1 MFNSLSIIVI
11 EHSTTGTIMNKNL
24 VITALGND
32 KPGIVNELSK
42 AILDH
47 GGNITESRMMVLGGE
62 FAIML
67 LITGNQENIEKVNA
81 AIESIGKSLELT
93 LIAKETQPQEKPI
106 KRLPYQV
113 TVVSM
118 DHPGIVHNISDFLLS
133 HNLNIE
139 EIETTTY
146 PAAHTGTPMFSLEM
160 TISIPADSS
169 VRSLRDEFI
178 TFCDDL
184 NLDANLESRR

>member
-1 MFNSLSIIVI
+1 
-11 EHSTTGTIMNKNL
+11 MNKNL
-24 VITALGND
+24 VISALGND

-47 GGNITESRMMVLGGE
+47 GGNINESRMMVLGGE
-62 FAIML
+62 FAMML
-67 LITGNQENIEKVNA
+67 LVTGNQDSIENINSKLDQIAETL
-81 AIESIGKSLELT
+81 GLT
-93 LIAKETQPQEKPI
+93 LIAKETHQQESKQ

-113 TVVSM
+113 TVISM
-118 DHPGIVHNISDFLLS
+118 DHPGIVHEISDFLS
-133 HNLNIE
+133 SRNLNIE

-169 VRSLRDEFI
+169 VRVLRDEFI

-184 NLDANLESRR
+184 NLDANLESKR

>member
-1 MFNSLSIIVI
+1 
-11 EHSTTGTIMNKNL
+11 MNKNL

-67 LITGNQENIEKVNA
+67 LITGNQENIDNVNA
-81 AIESIGKSLELT
+81 AIDSIGKALKLT
-93 LIAKETQPQEKPI
+93 LIAKETQPQEKSI

-146 PAAHTGTPMFSLEM
+146 PAAHTGTPMFSLKM

-184 NLDANLESRR
+184 NLDASLDNKR